1 MIGTCAAPD
10 GEQTI
15 TTGKTRRGRRDEITR
30 VAEST
35 TRSRLITE
43 QRVLPLKQE
52 SNAADNPRA
61 RATIMRES
69 LPASRVHPL
78 VRPPHS
84 GGAKH
89 PASRDA
95 ALRRF

>member
-61 RATIMRES
+61 AEIEFKRVAFCES
-69 LPASRVHPL
+69 GS
-78 VRPPHS
+78 
-84 GGAKH
+84 
-89 PASRDA
+89 A
-95 ALRRF
+95 AC